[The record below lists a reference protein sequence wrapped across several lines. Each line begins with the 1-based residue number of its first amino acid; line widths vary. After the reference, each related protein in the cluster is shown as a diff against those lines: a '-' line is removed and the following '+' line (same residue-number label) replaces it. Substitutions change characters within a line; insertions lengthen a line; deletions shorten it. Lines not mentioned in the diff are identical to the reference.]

1 MTLRIVVA
9 DDHAMIREGL
19 IALLQREADMEVLA
33 QARNGI
39 ELLHLVRSVRP
50 DVAILDIGMPIMNGM
65 EAIRR
70 LAAESMPCKMLCLS
84 VNNQHQEVIAALDAG
99 ASGYV
104 LKENSYD
111 ELARAVR
118 RVMANQVYLSG
129 ELIGG
134 VLHAA
139 RSPAAVEVPLRLP
152 QLTARER
159 QIAQLFA
166 EGHSTKSI
174 ARLLFLSDK
183 TIASHRENTFRK
195 LGIRSIAELTRYAM
209 REGLSQ

>member
-1 MTLRIVVA
+1 MSIRVVVA

-19 IALLQREADMEVLA
+19 VSLLQREADIEVLA
-33 QARNGI
+33 QACDGM
-39 ELLHLVRSVRP
+39 ELIHLVRSQHP
-50 DVAILDIGMPIMNGM
+50 DLVILDIGMPVLNGIDV
-65 EAIRR
+65 IRR
-70 LAAESMPCKMLCLS
+70 LRAENVMCKMVCLS
-84 VNNQHQEVIAALDAG
+84 VNNQHQDVIAALDAG

-111 ELARAVR
+111 ELSRAIR
-118 RVMANQVYLSG
+118 RVMANQIYLSG
-129 ELIGG
+129 ELLGG
-134 VLHAA
+134 VLNAVR
-139 RSPAAVEVPLRLP
+139 RSSSETTPSPP

-174 ARLLFLSDK
+174 AHMLFLSDK

-195 LGIRSIAELTRYAM
+195 LGIRSIAELTRYAV
-209 REGLSQ
+209 REGLTP

>member
-1 MTLRIVVA
+1 
-9 DDHAMIREGL
+9 MIREGL
-19 IALLQREADMEVLA
+19 AALLQREDDIEVLA
-33 QARNGI
+33 QARNGV
-39 ELLHLVRSVRP
+39 ELLQLVRSLRP
-50 DVAILDIGMPIMNGM
+50 DVAVLDIGMPILNGV

-70 LAAESMPCKMLCLS
+70 VTAEAVPCKMLCLS
-84 VNNQHQEVIAALDAG
+84 INNRHQEVMAALDAG

-104 LKENSYD
+104 LKENSFE
-111 ELARAVR
+111 ELSRAIR

-134 VLHAA
+134 LLHAY
-139 RSPAAVEVPLRLP
+139 RSPGTPRHTDGAASLALRLP
-152 QLTARER
+152 QLTPRER
-159 QIAQLFA
+159 QVAQLFA

-174 ARLLFLSDK
+174 ARMLYLSDK

-209 REGLSQ
+209 REGLSS